1 MKFLRIRDVI
11 AKTGLPKAS
20 VYCAISKGEFP
31 TQLQL
36 SDRCVAWD
44 EDEVEAW
51 MKNCL
56 AVRDAN
62 LTR

>member
-1 MKFLRIRDVI
+1 MI

-44 EDEVEAW
+44 EDEVESW